1 MKIKLTKKDI
11 DRAFPPREKEDA
23 IEQSARYE
31 QEYESSRKELDEML
45 KKMDE
50 LLKKLEAMEKDLKE

>member
-31 QEYESSRKELDEML
+31 KEYEVSRKELEEML
-45 KKMDE
+45 EKME
-50 LLKKLEAMEKDLKE
+50 NLLKKIEAMEKDLKE